1 MALISRRATAVN
13 ALFCRAVISSFLPLR
28 SFKVQKTYGKKL
40 YAMSKTSEED
50 NVKTSLGIVG
60 DSNRK
65 IYVGNLN
72 NSITEDRVFEYFSKY
87 GKIEIL
93 KFFRHKLNKLP
104 RGFAFVTF
112 CETEST
118 QKVLAEAGSHVID
131 DRKVTV
137 EIPREAVKQAK
148 PHKREL
154 TVLVTNILNG
164 TNKQAIEGYFS
175 QFGKVDRV
183 IVAKKDPLG
192 ENTSSYYV
200 MFSSLSEV
208 KKALEQSTQR
218 IADQEIDSQVTGFVE
233 SAAQNA
239 RRYLGETDC
248 IYVRSIPDCL
258 TVENLRDYFVGFGD
272 VKSVDLLV
280 NGSGITS
287 GIQNERSSVAFV
299 HFTDRY
305 SINKILEDENHVI
318 GDSQVKVSTCL
329 HVSPANLASEE
340 IRSLKLSVEG
350 LPLSTRPAAV
360 QEYFESTF
368 GIVLNGVFLS
378 KDQMMIHKKLLCIVR
393 LSNTA
398 EVERVLRQEKR
409 TFQGH
414 PLQFRRVFWRKSKTK

>member
-1 MALISRRATAVN
+1 MALISRRATMVN
-13 ALFCRAVISSFLPLR
+13 AFCRAVISSSLPLR
-28 SFKVQKTYGKKL
+28 SFFKAQKSYGNKL
-40 YAMSKTSEED
+40 YSTRKTSKEE

-60 DSNRK
+60 DSKRK

-93 KFFRHKLNKLP
+93 KFFRHQLSKLP

-112 CETEST
+112 CETESA
-118 QKVLAEAGSHVID
+118 QKVLVEAGSHIID

-137 EIPREAVKQAK
+137 GIPQQKLKQAK

-164 TNKQAIEGYFS
+164 TSKQAIEGHFS

-183 IVAKKDPLG
+183 IEGKKDPSG

-200 MFSSLSEV
+200 MFSSLSEA

-233 SAAQNA
+233 KAAQNA
-239 RRYLGETDC
+239 RRYLGKTDC
-248 IYVRSIPDCL
+248 IHVTSIPDCL
-258 TVENLRDYFVGFGD
+258 TVENLREYFLKFGD
-272 VKSVDLLV
+272 VKSVDLKV

-287 GIQNERSSVAFV
+287 TIRNERFNVAFV
-299 HFTDRY
+299 QFTDRY
-305 SINKILEDENHVI
+305 SINEILEDENHFI
-318 GDSQVKVSTCL
+318 GDAEVKVSTCL
-329 HVSPANLASEE
+329 RVFPANLASEE

-350 LPLSTRPAAV
+350 LPLSTRPSAV

-378 KDQMMIHKKLLCIVR
+378 KDQMTIYKKLLCIVR
-393 LSNTA
+393 LSSTS
-398 EVERVLRQEKR
+398 EVERVLKQERR
-409 TFQGH
+409 TFKGH
-414 PLQFRRVFWRKSKTK
+414 PLQFRRVFWKKSETN